1 MSIVAGVDF
10 GTLSVRVTLVDSRR
24 GPIGTASASYPLH
37 RRREDPNYATQA
49 HSDQM
54 NALAAATCEVL
65 KTTGIDGSQVE
76 AIALDTTGS
85 SVIPVGEGLEPLD
98 EYYLWCDHRA
108 FAEAE
113 EITRKAHELGFEGIE
128 WCGGVYS
135 HEWGFAKLLHWLRN
149 NPQKREKFVTAL
161 EHCDMA
167 AATLSGITEVSRL
180 KRSVCAMGHKWMWN
194 PKWGGLPP
202 ESFLVAVDPLFAGVR
217 AKMGGEYLT
226 SDHLA
231 GHLTPKW
238 AAELGLKAGIPIPV
252 GAFDAHWDAIGS
264 NIREGDA
271 VNVVGTSTCIIAMA
285 QKAELVPGVCGVVP
299 GSVHPACTGIEA
311 GLSAV
316 GDIFDNIA
324 RRANT
329 SVAALSQGLD
339 AYKAGQTGLLRLSW
353 DNGDRTVLVNPEL
366 GGVTLGWNMV
376 HTAQDELFAAI
387 EGTAFHTRIILERMA
402 EPGVRGE
409 SKVKIDRVINAGG
422 IPQKNEVLN
431 RIYANVLGKP
441 VLVPAGVPTSLGSG
455 IMALLAAGAY
465 KTIEE
470 AQAAVCLKFRTV
482 EPDAKAVAV
491 YQKLYP
497 LYRDVYFGLGTR
509 DAAPVALG
517 RVLPELR
524 KIASQQVSGS
534 AS

>member
-1 MSIVAGVDF
+1 MAIVAGVDF
-10 GTLSVRVTLVDSRR
+10 GTLSVRVTLVDSKK
-24 GPIGTASASYPLH
+24 GPLATASASYPLH
-37 RRREDPNYATQA
+37 RRREDPNYATQSHA
-49 HSDQM
+49 DQM
-54 NALAAATCEVL
+54 AALAAAT
-65 KTTGIDGSQVE
+65 KDAIKSAGIDDAEVA

-85 SVIPVGEGLEPLD
+85 SVVPVGEDLEPLD

-113 EITRKAHELGFEGIE
+113 EITHKAHELKFEGIE

-135 HEWGFAKLLHWLRN
+135 HEWGFAKLLHWLRH
-149 NPQKREKFVTAL
+149 NPEKRARFVTAL
-161 EHCDMA
+161 EHCDMV
-167 AATLSGITEVSRL
+167 AATLCGITRANDV

-202 ESFLVAVDPLFAGVR
+202 ESFLVAVDPLFAGIR

-231 GHLTPKW
+231 GHLSPKW
-238 AAELGLKAGIPIPV
+238 AAELGLRAGIPIPV
-252 GAFDAHWDAIGS
+252 GAFDAHWDAIGA

-271 VNVVGTSTCIIAMA
+271 VNVVGTSTCIMAIARH
-285 QKAELVPGVCGVVP
+285 AELVPGVCGVVP
-299 GSVHPACTGIEA
+299 GSVHPQSMGIEA

-316 GDIFDNIA
+316 GDIFEAIA
-324 RRANT
+324 KRAGT
-329 SVAALSQGLD
+329 TVAALSEGLD

-366 GGVTLGWNMV
+366 GGVTLGWNLV

-402 EPGVRGE
+402 EHGVR
-409 SKVKIDRVINAGG
+409 IDRVINAGG
-422 IPQKNEVLN
+422 VPQKNEVLN
-431 RIYANVLGKP
+431 RVYANVLRKP
-441 VLVPAGVPTSLGSG
+441 VLVPAGIPTSLGSG
-455 IMALLAAGAY
+455 IFALMAAGAY

-470 AQAAVCLKFRTV
+470 AQAAVCLPFRTV
-482 EPDAKAVAV
+482 EPDRQTAAV
-491 YQKLYP
+491 YEQLYRH
-497 LYRDVYFGLGTR
+497 YRDVYFALGTR

-517 RVLPELR
+517 KVLPELR
-524 KIASQQVSGS
+524 RIAAQVQK
-534 AS
+534 AN